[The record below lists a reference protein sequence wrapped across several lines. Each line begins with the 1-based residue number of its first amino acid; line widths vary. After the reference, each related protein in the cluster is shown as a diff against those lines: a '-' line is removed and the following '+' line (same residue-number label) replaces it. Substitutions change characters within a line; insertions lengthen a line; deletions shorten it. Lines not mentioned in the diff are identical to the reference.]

1 MPIDVQDWQQRLSE
15 SIAKYDVPG
24 ASVAVLHDG
33 EVTAFGAGVLN
44 LDTRVEVT
52 TDSVFQIG
60 SVTKSYT
67 ATLVLALADA
77 GLLELDRPVVSY
89 VPELELADPDVR
101 ERLTLR
107 HLLAHTSGIDG
118 DHFLDL
124 GRGEDVLARYL
135 TTCGDLAQV
144 LPLGAAWSYCNTGY
158 AIAGRVVEAVTGEVF
173 DQAMTT
179 RLLRPLGMDRS
190 CLLPE
195 DALRHR
201 VAYGH
206 VPGPEG
212 IALAPVPVTPRT
224 MAPAGGVMATASDVL
239 RLPRLFLDGGLAPSG
254 ERLLAE
260 DSVREAWR
268 HQVVVPDPTMGDSWG
283 VGWML
288 TEWAGHRVVGHD
300 GGTIGQGAFVRVL
313 PDQGTAVVL
322 QGNGPAAGELFG
334 EIVGGL
340 TDELCGVRPPAP
352 QVPVGT
358 TRGERPDWL
367 GTYSRENMRITV
379 GSDDDGLTVA
389 VQIGGLAADS
399 LGASSF
405 EGRLEHA
412 ADGTYVTD
420 AVGDWMALVPFRL
433 EDGTDCVHFGGRAQS
448 RYAGSS

>member
-1 MPIDVQDWQQRLSE
+1 MPLDVQDWQERLAE
-15 SIAKYDVPG
+15 SLAKYDVPG
-24 ASVAVLHDG
+24 ASVAVLNDG

-44 LDTRVEVT
+44 RETGVDVT
-52 TDSVFQIG
+52 PESVFQIG

-67 ATLVLALADA
+67 ATLVLALADQ
-77 GLLELDRPVVSY
+77 GFVDLDLPVVGY
-89 VPELELADPDVR
+89 VPELRLADPDVR

-107 HLLAHTSGIDG
+107 QLLAHTSGIDG

-124 GRGEDVLARYL
+124 GRGEDVLARYVA
-135 TTCGDLAQV
+135 TCGELAQV

-173 DQAMTT
+173 DEAMST
-179 RLLRPLGMDRS
+179 RLLKPLGMTRS

-212 IALAPVPVTPRT
+212 IMLAPVPVTPRT

-239 RLPRLFLDGGLAPSG
+239 RLVRLMLDGGLTAAG
-254 ERLLAE
+254 ERLLRE
-260 DSVREAWR
+260 DTVLDAWR
-268 HQVVVPDPTMGDSWG
+268 QQVAVPDPTMGDGWG

-288 TEWAGHRVVGHD
+288 TEWDGHRVVGHD
-300 GGTIGQGAFVRVL
+300 GGTIGQGAFVRAL

-322 QGNGPAAGELFG
+322 QGNGPGAGELLG

-352 QVPVGT
+352 QGPVGT
-358 TRGERPDWL
+358 TRGERPEWI
-367 GTYSRENMRITV
+367 GTYARENMRITV
-379 GSDDDGLTVA
+379 GSDDDGLTVE
-389 VQIGGLAADS
+389 VHLGGLAADS

-405 EGRLEHA
+405 TGRLEHTA
-412 ADGTYVTD
+412 GGGYVTD
-420 AVGDWMALVPFRL
+420 AFGDHMALVPFRL

-448 RYAGSS
+448 RVADSS

>member
-144 LPLGAAWSYCNTGY
+144 LPLGAAWSYCNTG
-158 AIAGRVVEAVTGEVF
+158 
-173 DQAMTT
+173 
-179 RLLRPLGMDRS
+179 
-190 CLLPE
+190 
-195 DALRHR
+195 
-201 VAYGH
+201 
-206 VPGPEG
+206 
-212 IALAPVPVTPRT
+212 
-224 MAPAGGVMATASDVL
+224 
-239 RLPRLFLDGGLAPSG
+239 
-254 ERLLAE
+254 
-260 DSVREAWR
+260 
-268 HQVVVPDPTMGDSWG
+268 
-283 VGWML
+283 
-288 TEWAGHRVVGHD
+288 
-300 GGTIGQGAFVRVL
+300 
-313 PDQGTAVVL
+313 
-322 QGNGPAAGELFG
+322 
-334 EIVGGL
+334 
-340 TDELCGVRPPAP
+340 
-352 QVPVGT
+352 
-358 TRGERPDWL
+358 
-367 GTYSRENMRITV
+367 
-379 GSDDDGLTVA
+379 
-389 VQIGGLAADS
+389 
-399 LGASSF
+399 
-405 EGRLEHA
+405 
-412 ADGTYVTD
+412 
-420 AVGDWMALVPFRL
+420 
-433 EDGTDCVHFGGRAQS
+433 
-448 RYAGSS
+448 